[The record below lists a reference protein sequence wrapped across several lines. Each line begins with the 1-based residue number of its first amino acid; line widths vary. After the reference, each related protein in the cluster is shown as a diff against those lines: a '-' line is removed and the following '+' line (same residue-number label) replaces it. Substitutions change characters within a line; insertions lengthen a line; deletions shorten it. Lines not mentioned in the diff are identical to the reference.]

1 MDKNKADL
9 QRDIGD
15 RAVIGQDEDLLE
27 TELDLTPP
35 VVHASK
41 NNVKM
46 RSYQSVIQLW
56 RNPL

>member
-1 MDKNKADL
+1 MARMDKNKADL

-46 RSYQSVIQLW
+46 RS
-56 RNPL
+56 